1 MNILLMDLS
10 PDFYEGELQTL
21 FLTRAL
27 HQRGDC
33 RLVLLGTND
42 SPLQRFA
49 VKSELESMFFT
60 GGFMGKIAWDLKLRW
75 FFKRNTDKWIVHTHD
90 DLSVYLGGKLAKKYP
105 NLLLIHSRHTPVR
118 ASDAKFEEQL
128 RAARAIACE
137 TQEIAYSIA
146 EAKVPP
152 RALKIIPGAID
163 SSCYTERIPRNDNR
177 LILVCPGRL
186 APGNG
191 HEELIR
197 ALSIFQQASWLP
209 PWELRISGSGPLFNT
224 LLNLATEL
232 GVESHLAFLGGQES
246 NVVLPDCDILIAPA
260 SEGEGSSLPVMEGW
274 TTRLPVICS
283 DSMAHTEM
291 ANDKADALFFMQ
303 KNHTDLADKM
313 LALCK
318 NAHLRESLVAGGTQ
332 SLAKFTCT
340 ALAERYVELYSRI
353 LH

>member
-1 MNILLMDLS
+1 MGLS

-33 RLVLLGTND
+33 RLVILAADD
-42 SPLQRFA
+42 SPLQQFA
-49 VKSELESMFFT
+49 LKSGLEAMFYS
-60 GGFMGKIAWDLKLRW
+60 GGFMGKFAWDIKLRW

-90 DLSVYLGGKLAKKYP
+90 DLSVYLGGKLAKKYS
-105 NLLLIHSRHTPVR
+105 NLVLIHSRHTPVR
-118 ASDAKFEEQL
+118 ADDSRFEEHL

-137 TQEIAYSIA
+137 TQEIAYTVA
-146 EAKVPP
+146 EAKVAPT
-152 RALKIIPGAID
+152 ALKIIHGAID
-163 SSCYTERIPRNDNR
+163 SDCYTKRIPRNDNR
-177 LILVCPGRL
+177 LILACLGRL
-186 APGNG
+186 IEGNG

-209 PWELRISGSGPLFNT
+209 PWELRIAGSGPLFSS
-224 LLNLATEL
+224 LLYLAKEL
-232 GVESHLAFLGGQES
+232 GVESHLAFLGGQDS

-260 SEGEGSSLPVMEGW
+260 SRGEGSSLPVLEAW
-274 TTRLPVICS
+274 VTCLPVICS

-291 ANDKADALFFMQ
+291 ANDKSNALFFMQ
-303 KNHTDLADKM
+303 KNPEDLAEKM

-318 NAHLRESLVAGGTQ
+318 SEHLRETLVAGGTQ
-332 SLAKFTCT
+332 SLSKFTCT
-340 ALAERYVELYSRI
+340 ALAERYVELYTRI